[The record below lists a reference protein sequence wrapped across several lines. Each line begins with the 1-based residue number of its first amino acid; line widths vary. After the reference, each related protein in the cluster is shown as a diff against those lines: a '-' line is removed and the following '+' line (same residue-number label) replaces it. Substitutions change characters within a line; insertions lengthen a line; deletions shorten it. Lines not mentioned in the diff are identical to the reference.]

1 MGSKAGKPKTPKGRE
16 GEGEGESDGG
26 GRAWE
31 DAGEQ
36 RGAVGVFRKERGSEG
51 IRKCPPRRCSSPS
64 SRVHKISDI

>member
-16 GEGEGESDGG
+16 GEGLSDGG